1 MSSRSAAQ
9 EKEMRLRQSL
19 SDARGGKRQS
29 IMLGGMGH
37 LLAESSSDPT
47 LDPGD
52 IFGTPPAVDADGDLM
67 V

>member
-1 MSSRSAAQ
+1 MG
-9 EKEMRLRQSL
+9 LRQSL

>member
-1 MSSRSAAQ
+1 MQ
-9 EKEMRLRQSL
+9 LRQSL
-19 SDARGGKRQS
+19 SDARGGGKRQS
-29 IMLGGMGH
+29 IVLGGMGH